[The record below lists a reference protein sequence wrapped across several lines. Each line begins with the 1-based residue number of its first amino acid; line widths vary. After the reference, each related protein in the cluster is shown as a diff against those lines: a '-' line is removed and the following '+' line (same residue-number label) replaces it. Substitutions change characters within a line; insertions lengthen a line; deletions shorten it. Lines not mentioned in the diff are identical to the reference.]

1 MVLGLSESRSKN
13 FGGEGM
19 IQARVKGDGCEIQI
33 QGNADTMRQ
42 EFMGIVRGMHGA
54 LAEHT
59 GSDATATTLLL
70 SLFTAGVIEC
80 MDSDGKEEDDDYEP
94 EMMKRQ
100 READDAMLDMIKEA
114 IKKEYEG
121 E

>member
-1 MVLGLSESRSKN
+1 
-13 FGGEGM
+13 M

-59 GSDATATTLLL
+59 GSAATATTLLL
-70 SLFTAGVIEC
+70 SLFTAGMIEC
-80 MDSDGKEEDDDYEP
+80 MDSDDEDDDED
-94 EMMKRQ
+94 EV
-100 READDAMLDMIKEA
+100 DDLTQIIHKALRDTDVEF
-114 IKKEYEG
+114 
-121 E
+121 